1 MSISFRTRLLII
13 TVLIVAAVLATVMF
27 LGWSR
32 LLAYDIE
39 RLDDRLCMEA
49 RRLAGQPLQPDRMA
63 EMESDIVDKLRLAS
77 SAQLMLRVDINK
89 DTSIDTG
96 HDLSSVRSTY
106 WSNALDTEKL
116 TWARA
121 PRQLDLV
128 PHQLD
133 SPPRSPSSRL
143 QTEPPPRSPHE
154 PGDGPPRDQREPMQ
168 RDPRPPRGTC
178 YLASFTDQS
187 RPDSQGTE
195 WRVAKFDLTGLV
207 DTRSS
212 NAVRSIIAADL
223 AATKAELQSAVT
235 SALTLVIPLALVL
248 VALGAW
254 LLSGLM
260 MRPVNRLRSAMQGVT
275 RNALDQRLS
284 AQGEDHE
291 FAELIE
297 AYNTMLQRLEA
308 SFHQASRFSADAA
321 HELRTPLTILQGRIE
336 QAVNMSDRR
345 AIQSDLVSMLDEV
358 GRMSAITR
366 KLLLLSRADAGR
378 LALHLESIRLT
389 GLLDELIADAQLLVE
404 GQLLQS
410 AINKNLHLQGDEL
423 LLRQLFNNLISNA
436 VRYCPPG
443 GWIKVS
449 AQALPGGI
457 EVCFANRSQPIT
469 AAERGRFFDRF
480 YRGDAA
486 HNRQIDGS
494 GLGLSL
500 AREIAR
506 AHGGDLVL
514 LAGPADEVT
523 LRLWM
528 LLKP

>member
-1 MSISFRTRLLII
+1 MRISFRTRLLII

-49 RRLAGQPLQPDRMA
+49 RRIAAQPFGPGRMA
-63 EMESDIVDKLRLAS
+63 DIESDIVDKLRLAS
-77 SAQLMLRVDINK
+77 PTQLMLRVEGGARDAAA
-89 DTSIDTG
+89 
-96 HDLSSVRSTY
+96 SVRSTY
-106 WSNALDTEKL
+106 WSAALDTDKL
-116 TWARA
+116 IWTKAS
-121 PRQLDLV
+121 RQLE
-128 PHQLD
+128 
-133 SPPRSPSSRL
+133 PPQRL
-143 QTEPPPRSPHE
+143 QNELNQRAQGDPNQRPPNE
-154 PGDGPPRDQREPMQ
+154 
-168 RDPRPPRGTC
+168 RDPHPPRGVC
-178 YLASFTDQS
+178 SLAAFTE
-187 RPDSQGTE
+187 QGHQGNQASE
-195 WRVAKFDLTGLV
+195 WRVAKFDLSALAGSAG
-207 DTRSS
+207 DGS
-212 NAVRSIIAADL
+212 RSIIAADL
-223 AATKAELQSAVT
+223 AATKGELQRAVA

-248 VALGAW
+248 VACGAW
-254 LLSGLM
+254 LLSSLM
-260 MRPVNRLRSAMQGVT
+260 MRPVNRLRNAMQGVT

-291 FAELIE
+291 FAELID

-336 QAVNMSDRR
+336 QAVNRSDHRV
-345 AIQSDLVSMLDEV
+345 IQSDLVGMLDEV
-358 GRMSAITR
+358 GRMAAITR
-366 KLLLLSRADAGR
+366 KLLLLSRADAGW
-378 LALHLESIRLT
+378 LALHLEPINLT
-389 GLLDELIADAQLLVE
+389 ELLDALITDAQLLVE
-404 GQLLQS
+404 NQVLQS
-410 AINKNLHLQGDEL
+410 VIANHLEIEGDEL
-423 LLRQLFNNLISNA
+423 LLQQLFNNLISNA

-449 AQALPGGI
+449 AQALPSGI
-457 EVCFANRSQPIT
+457 EVCFANRSHPI
-469 AAERGRFFDRF
+469 AAPERARFFDRF

-514 LAGPADEVT
+514 VAGPEDEVT
-523 LRLWM
+523 LRLRM
-528 LLKP
+528 VLKP